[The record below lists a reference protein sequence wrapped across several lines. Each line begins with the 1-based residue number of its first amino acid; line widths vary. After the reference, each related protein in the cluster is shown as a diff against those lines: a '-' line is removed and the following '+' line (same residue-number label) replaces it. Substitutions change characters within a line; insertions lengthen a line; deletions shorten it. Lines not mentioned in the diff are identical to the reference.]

1 MSLTAALQLRGIA
14 DRLAPSAALLSQRMN
29 LAGSNYY
36 TTLKGKIDAPD
47 CALGAPLRLNS

>member
-14 DRLAPSAALLSQRMN
+14 DRLAPSAALLWMN
-29 LAGSNYY
+29 LAGTNYY